1 MAARWH
7 PHDLT
12 ILRVSWYRGDPGGD
26 IAARLGRS
34 KQAVLTMRWVL
45 RLPLSI
51 RHTKTKRKNT
61 AMTDEEFLSYCYHH
75 ADTPRCGFVPEQIAR
90 LLRLAGL
97 HGQAQ
102 KWDDVPNHVVNLDPT
117 WVRCLV
123 GDAWREAT
131 GNT

>member
-45 RLPLSI
+45 RLPLS
-51 RHTKTKRKNT
+51 RGRKR
-61 AMTDEEFLSYCYHH
+61 E
-75 ADTPRCGFVPEQIAR
+75 I
-90 LLRLAGL
+90 
-97 HGQAQ
+97 
-102 KWDDVPNHVVNLDPT
+102 
-117 WVRCLV
+117 
-123 GDAWREAT
+123 WREPAVP
-131 GNT
+131 GLREKGA